1 MQHRWCGPIPYNIG
15 LDSPMPPS
23 DLPEPILD
31 ALRNSPRRAVELSEA
46 AWLVWPV
53 EEESWQEGSW
63 TSAAMSSAQ
72 FVHFNAPVLAVQ
84 RNRHMEYF
92 DEKRRRQWSSNLPW
106 PRANLEMARLPGRA
120 NFSGEDASTE
130 SSPERDSLEKG
141 SPEGDSPE
149 ESS

>member
-1 MQHRWCGPIPYNIG
+1 
-15 LDSPMPPS
+15 MPPS

-31 ALRNSPRRAVELSEA
+31 ALQAAARPAVVLDEA

-53 EEESWQEGSW
+53 EEESWQEESW

-84 RNRHMEYF
+84 RNRRMEYF
-92 DEKRRRQWSSNLPW
+92 DEKRQRQWSSNLPW

-130 SSPERDSLEKG
+130 SSPDPDSLIEN
-141 SPEGDSPE
+141 SPE
-149 ESS
+149 EGS